1 MKKRNSSYIYVILLL
16 SACVYIFS
24 GCLGEKKN
32 DTNAI
37 ENSNKETNSVNQTE
51 TEPQPRKEGKVNL
64 SDKSSY
70 FFIINGQ
77 KYTTESLLKDV
88 ELAGFTQ
95 DSNAAQT
102 EIQKGSYS
110 LSGGFFKDSTTGNTI
125 FSVIPIN
132 NTEETIKC
140 ADANIGGFYLEEYY
154 YKDYQ
159 GKIEINEG
167 ITIGST
173 LDELVE
179 VFGDPTEKDMR
190 DGYDNLGMLYKYK
203 VGMFQYFEF
212 EIDKETNKVK
222 VISWRCFQN

>member
-16 SACVYIFS
+16 TTCMYIFS

-32 DTNAI
+32 DTNSV
-37 ENSNKETNSVNQTE
+37 ENSNKETSPANQTE
-51 TEPQPRKEGKVNL
+51 TVPEQRKEGKVNL

-77 KYTTESLLKDV
+77 KYTTESLLKDI
-88 ELAGFTQ
+88 EMAGFTQ

-125 FSVIPIN
+125 FSVIPVN
-132 NTEETIKC
+132 NSEETVKC

-173 LDELVE
+173 LDELIE
-179 VFGDPTEKDMR
+179 AFGDPTEKDMR
-190 DGYDNLGMLYKYK
+190 DGYSNLGMLYKYK

>member
-1 MKKRNSSYIYVILLL
+1 MKRKISIVIYMLIITSCMYL
-16 SACVYIFS
+16 FS
-24 GCLGEKKN
+24 GCFFEININNK
-32 DTNAI
+32 DT
-37 ENSNKETNSVNQTE
+37 ENTEENKTNEVNVESVE
-51 TEPQPRKEGKVNL
+51 RKEGKVNIN
-64 SDKSSY
+64 DKSSY
-70 FFIINGQ
+70 YFIINGQ
-77 KYTTESLLKDV
+77 KYTTESFVKDI
-88 ELAGFTQ
+88 EIAGFKQ

-102 EIQKGSYS
+102 DIQKGSYS
-110 LSGGFFKDSTTGNTI
+110 LNGGFFKDSTTGSTI

-132 NTEETIKC
+132 NTDEAVKC
-140 ADANIGGFYLEEYY
+140 ADANIGGFRLEEYY

-173 LDELVE
+173 LDELIE

-222 VISWRCFQN
+222 VISWRCFQNQ